1 MSKTCDGCEHD
12 RDGRCHALP
21 PAPRTDGREPD
32 RAVWPRHGDAGCGA
46 YTAAPVVA
54 DATAPKRVKL
64 KGA

>member
-1 MSKTCDGCEHD
+1 MTCNGCKFD

-32 RAVWPRHGDAGCGA
+32 RAVWPRHGNAGCGA
-46 YTAAPVVA
+46 YQPLALDPAEGQP
-54 DATAPKRVKL
+54 PKRTKL